1 MRKKILTVQY
11 FKLVTFSL
19 LCGLAATLLGYTLK
33 LFTGTVEDFIYGK
46 AAQHPVAYIFLPT
59 IGITAIYF
67 LRKYLFKNKQNK
79 GIKEIYLTIDNRKNE
94 LPFFKIP
101 SHYFNGFLT
110 VIFGGSTGV
119 EVSTVVATATV
130 GAVMR
135 KKAKVGK
142 HFKTEMICA
151 GVAAGI
157 ATLFVSPLAGLL
169 FACEVIARKFS
180 KTVLLSCI
188 CAVSVSWLFLNFVVA
203 PDPIFPNIKISAWSA
218 RAIPFMIVLSVLGG
232 LVAVYFTKS
241 VILIKEKFGN
251 IKNNFLRVNIGAILV
266 GLSILAFPQLYGD
279 SYHSIPELLQR
290 SQAGE
295 LSLSFAL
302 ILFALVLLKPV
313 IAALSLGAGGDGG
326 VFAPS
331 IISGAVLGMLVAVLS
346 NKFFGTHLVVLN
358 FALIGAAAVLSAAIH
373 APFTSLIL
381 TCRLVPG
388 GLALF
393 IPIMIG
399 SFVGKYFAQWICSYT
414 VYSYKGKKKQKV
426 VAELL
431 PVEHQ

>member
-1 MRKKILTVQY
+1 MRKEVLTTQY
-11 FKLVTFSL
+11 FKLIVFSL
-19 LCGLAATLLGYTLK
+19 FCGAVSTLLGYSLK
-33 LFTGTVEDFIYGK
+33 WITGHFEDIIFDH
-46 AAQHPVAYIFLPT
+46 AAEHRIAYIFLPT

-67 LRKYLFKNKQNK
+67 IRKYLFRNKQNK
-79 GIKEIYLTIDNRKNE
+79 GIKEIYHTIDDRKNE

-101 SHYFNGFLT
+101 SHYINGFFT
-110 VIFGGSTGV
+110 VVFGGSTGI

-130 GAVMR
+130 GAVTR
-135 KKAKVGK
+135 KTGGVGR

-151 GVAAGI
+151 GVAGGI

-180 KTVLLSCI
+180 PTVLLSCL
-188 CAVSVSWLFLNFVVA
+188 CSVSVSWLFLHFEA
-203 PDPIFPNIKISAWSA
+203 PAPIFSNFQVGKWTIQ
-218 RAIPFMIVLSVLGG
+218 AIPFMIVLSLLGG
-232 LVAVYFTKS
+232 LTAVYFTKS

-251 IKNNFLRVNIGAILV
+251 IKNNFLRVNIGAVLV

-346 NKFFGTHLVVLN
+346 NKFFGAHLVVLN

-393 IPIMIG
+393 VPIMIG

-414 VYSYKGKKKQKV
+414 VYSYKGKKKQKA
-426 VAELL
+426 VAG
-431 PVEHQ
+431 